1 MPYVD
6 DSRRVGTVGKMQVDS
21 PGDLTY
27 AFQQLILKYIEKHG
41 LRYQSITEVLGSLE
55 GAKFD
60 FTDRVV
66 RNYEREKREES
77 GDVWPPD
84 LTGEEKEILTNP
96 DVQIVFDNLTYE
108 GSE

>member
-1 MPYVD
+1 MPYVNED
-6 DSRRVGTVGKMQVDS
+6 RRVGTIGKMQVDS

-27 AFQQLILKYIEKHG
+27 AFQQLILAYLDKHG
-41 LRYQSITEVLGSLE
+41 LRYQSIAEVLGSLE

-77 GDVWPPD
+77 GDVWP
-84 LTGEEKEILTNP
+84 KELVTAYEHS
-96 DVQIVFDNLTYE
+96 TYE